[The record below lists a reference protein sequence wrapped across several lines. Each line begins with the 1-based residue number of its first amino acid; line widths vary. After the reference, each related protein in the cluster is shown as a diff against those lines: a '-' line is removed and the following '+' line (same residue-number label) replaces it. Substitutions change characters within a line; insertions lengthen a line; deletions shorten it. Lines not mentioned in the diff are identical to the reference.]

1 MSQVVLGKAEPF
13 GVRDRRCDPVGAK
26 KDNFHLFWRDLIDND
41 SGPRLSSLKRKRVF
55 AEKQSLEVV
64 IMKLVQSLVVA
75 AALAIPAVSS
85 FAQSNQPVTRAE
97 VKAQL
102 VQLEKAGYQPGA
114 GDRTQYPRNIQAAE
128 ARVSAANGA
137 ATDVGGIADGTS
149 ASGTHHPL
157 RAFDH
162 AVARLDH
169 KVKASIRPDAN
180 DGMKPV
186 YFGS

>member
-1 MSQVVLGKAEPF
+1 
-13 GVRDRRCDPVGAK
+13 
-26 KDNFHLFWRDLIDND
+26 
-41 SGPRLSSLKRKRVF
+41 VF

-64 IMKLVQSLVVA
+64 TMKLVQSLVIA

-102 VQLEKAGYQPGA
+102 VQLEKAGYQPTKK
-114 GDRTQYPRNIQAAE
+114 DTQYPRDLQAAE

-137 ATDVGGIADGTS
+137 ATDVGGVTDGTS
-149 ASGTHHPL
+149 ASGTHHAL
-157 RAFDH
+157 RSFDR
-162 AVARLDH
+162 AVANLGH

>member
-1 MSQVVLGKAEPF
+1 VPVATATRLH
-13 GVRDRRCDPVGAK
+13 DPVGTK
-26 KDNFHLFWRDLIDND
+26 KDNFHLFWRDLIHND
-41 SGPRLSSLKRKRVF
+41 SGPRLASLKRKRVF
-55 AEKQSLEVV
+55 AKKQSLEVV

-75 AALAIPAVSS
+75 AALAIPAMSS

-102 VQLEKAGYQPGA
+102 VQLEKAGYQPGV
-114 GDRTQYPRNIQAAE
+114 GENTQYPRDIQAAE
-128 ARVSAANGA
+128 ARVNAANGA
-137 ATDVGGIADGTS
+137 ATGVGGVADGSS

>member
-1 MSQVVLGKAEPF
+1 
-13 GVRDRRCDPVGAK
+13 
-26 KDNFHLFWRDLIDND
+26 
-41 SGPRLSSLKRKRVF
+41 VF
-55 AEKQSLEVV
+55 AEKQGPEVV
-64 IMKLVQSLVVA
+64 TMKLVQSLVVA

-128 ARVSAANGA
+128 ARVSAQNGA
-137 ATDVGGIADGTS
+137 ATDVGGVAEGTS

-157 RAFDH
+157 RAFDR
-162 AVARLDH
+162 AVVRLDH

>member
-1 MSQVVLGKAEPF
+1 
-13 GVRDRRCDPVGAK
+13 
-26 KDNFHLFWRDLIDND
+26 
-41 SGPRLSSLKRKRVF
+41 VF

-64 IMKLVQSLVVA
+64 IMKLVQSLIVA

-102 VQLEKAGYQPGA
+102 VQLEKAGYQPTTN
-114 GDRTQYPRNIQAAE
+114 DTQYPRDIQAAE
-128 ARVSAANGA
+128 ARVSAENS
-137 ATDVGGIADGTS
+137 ATASVGGVSDGTS
-149 ASGTHHPL
+149 ASGTHHAL
-157 RAFDH
+157 RSFDS
-162 AVARLDH
+162 AVERLGH

>member
-1 MSQVVLGKAEPF
+1 
-13 GVRDRRCDPVGAK
+13 
-26 KDNFHLFWRDLIDND
+26 
-41 SGPRLSSLKRKRVF
+41 VF

-102 VQLEKAGYQPGA
+102 VQLEKAGYQPAA
-114 GDRTQYPRNIQAAE
+114 GENTQYPREIQAAE
-128 ARVSAANGA
+128 ARVSAENA
-137 ATDVGGIADGTS
+137 ASTNVGGVGGVGDGSS

-162 AVARLDH
+162 AVVRLDH